1 MRNITLLLILLLF
14 VFSSSCQKNKAE
26 GNNIRLSIEMV
37 QDTSTVNQYIERAI
51 TYVWSLPDSAVY
63 LLNEALMLSRR
74 LRNKR
79 GEFYALA
86 VRAYPLAIVRADSAA
101 VSSAYAAL
109 EVAEEENNKEFLSGA
124 YLTLGSVYIYT
135 KEFNKA
141 IHYHRTALRYTDQSS
156 TFYGVNIIH
165 ATNEHLAECFLGLKE
180 PDSALFYL
188 NKIPKNRPYWGG
200 YDVYLMGR
208 VSFQKQ
214 DYASAMK
221 YYKEAFAIVTKEDNR
236 KDMAVCNMGIADIFF
251 KLNRPDSSMKYAK
264 NALAIASSAGLPN
277 EKLEALNLLTTL
289 YEEKAGIDS
298 AYAYQKLT
306 LALKDSVFSADQI
319 RQAQLIAFDDEM
331 IKQQELA
338 KQRRRLNAIIIVSL
352 VVALLFISIITG
364 IVLRHNKQRQK
375 AYSLLQKQKERTED
389 ALLQLKSTQ
398 AQLIQS
404 EKMASLGELAAG
416 IAHEI
421 QNPLNFVNNFS
432 QVNTELL
439 GEMREEIENG
449 NIDEVKAIADNIIEN
464 ELKIYQHG
472 ARADSIVKGML
483 QHSRVSAGHKEP
495 TDINALADEYLRL
508 SYHGFRAKDKD
519 FNAVLLTEFNEY
531 IGSIDIVPQD
541 MGRVLLNLFNNA
553 FYALN
558 EKKKQADKAYEPK
571 VVISTKKLKDR
582 IEIVVKDNGL
592 GIPAK
597 VADKIFQPFFTTKPT
612 GQGTGLGL
620 SISYDIVKAHGGELE
635 VKTKEGEG
643 SEFIIGLPFEKFLI

>member
-26 GNNIRLSIEMV
+26 GNNMMVSIDSV
-37 QDTSTVNQYIERAI
+37 QDTSTINRYIERAI
-51 TYVWSLPDSAVY
+51 AYVWSRPDSAVY
-63 LLNEALMLSRR
+63 LLNQALMLSRR

-86 VRAYPLAIVRADSAA
+86 VRAYPLAIARADSAA
-101 VSSAYAAL
+101 VSSAYSAL

-156 TFYGVNIIH
+156 TFYGVNIVH

-180 PDSALFYL
+180 PDSALLYL
-188 NKIPKNRPYWGG
+188 NKIPRNPSFWGG

-208 VSFQKQ
+208 VSYQKQ

-221 YYKEAFAIVTKEDNR
+221 HYKEALCIVTKEDNR
-236 KDMAVCNMGIADIFF
+236 KDIAVCNIGIADIFF

-264 NALAIASSAGLPN
+264 NALAVANSAGLPN

-306 LALKDSVFSADQI
+306 LALKDSVFSADQV

-331 IKQQELA
+331 IKQQEQA
-338 KQRRRLNAIIIVSL
+338 QQRRRSTSIIIVSL

-404 EKMASLGELAAG
+404 EKMASLGELTAG

-432 QVNTELL
+432 DVNAELI
-439 GEMREEIENG
+439 EELQQEADNG
-449 NIDEVKAIADNIIEN
+449 NVDEVKSIAKDIKDNEQ
-464 ELKIYQHG
+464 KINHHG
-472 ARADSIVKGML
+472 KRADAIVKGML
-483 QHSRVSAGHKEP
+483 QHSRASSGKKEP
-495 TDINALADEYLRL
+495 VDINALADEYLRL
-508 SYHGFRAKDKD
+508 SYHGLRAKDKD
-519 FNAVLLTEFNEY
+519 FNATLQTDFDES
-531 IGSIDIVPQD
+531 IGKINVVPQD
-541 MGRVLLNLFNNA
+541 IGRVLLNLYNNA
-553 FYALN
+553 FYAVA
-558 EKKKQADKAYEPK
+558 EKKKVQGEAYEP
-571 VVISTKKLKDR
+571 VVTISTSEVDHGV
-582 IEIVVKDNGL
+582 EIRVGDNGN
-592 GIPAK
+592 GIPK
-597 VADKIFQPFFTTKPT
+597 RVVDKIFQPFFTTKPT

-620 SISYDIVKAHGGELE
+620 SLSYDIIKAHGGEIKVE
-635 VKTKEGEG
+635 SNEGEG
-643 SEFIIGLPFEKFLI
+643 TQFEIQLPIKENSK